1 MKANINLSENSENT
15 LKKIEVIGKING
27 KKVNNKEQQIELALL
42 IAEKCVTLLDDES
55 LLNVTGLKKTF

>member
-1 MKANINLSENSENT
+1 MKANINLSDNSENT

-42 IAEKCVTLLDDES
+42 IAENCVTNLDEES